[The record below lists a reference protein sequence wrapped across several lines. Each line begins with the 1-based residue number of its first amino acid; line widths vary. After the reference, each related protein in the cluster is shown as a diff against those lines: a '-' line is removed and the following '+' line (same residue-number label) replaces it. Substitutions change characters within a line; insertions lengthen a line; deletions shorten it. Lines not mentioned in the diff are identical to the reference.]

1 MVTANGYQKV
11 GRSAVN
17 LLNNSCGL
25 MQVRVYN
32 SHVTSEKLFESIT
45 VSGKLNIKKKTMI
58 H

>member
-45 VSGKLNIKKKTMI
+45 VSGKLNIKKKP
-58 H
+58 